1 MSVFY
6 IHIIHLK
13 KLFSDVDRKE
23 LVSFVFNVIKD
34 RESKIFKPLRKN
46 DRKKIQ
52 IIPYVHSSASFQ
64 IEHMYRLLLNF

>member
-34 RESKIFKPLRKN
+34 RESKIFKPLRMIE
-46 DRKKIQ
+46 RKYK
-52 IIPYVHSSASFQ
+52 
-64 IEHMYRLLLNF
+64 